1 MPDLE
6 ELRNRR
12 HVNQKLRVVVVVVV
26 VSAEFTNVLV
36 LLERDVGP
44 KTLPLLLGEEAIA
57 SPSIENTLWLV

>member
-1 MPDLE
+1 LPDLE

-26 VSAEFTNVLV
+26 SAEFINVLV